1 MESTQKTMINI
12 SKYLTTIFNNAAL
25 ETFKNFL
32 PQKFDSQVTWNSLGT
47 SDLTTPVAMKIF
59 NMCNKKPNWEY
70 SSSKE
75 VAEQLIKNIKDEKEL
90 IEEIKITLQTQ
101 TEKVKK
107 GKKEEKKEEEKK
119 ENENTKKKKK
129 EKQIPQTLYI
139 DINIKNSFA
148 ETASLSI
155 LKNGITL
162 STPYTNHKIL
172 VDFSSPNIAKE
183 MHIGHLRST
192 IIGDS
197 ICRVLEFLGND
208 VMRINHVGDW
218 GTQFGML
225 IAYLE
230 SINPNYATKPEDTGE
245 NIRDLE
251 EFYKHAKEKFDNDT
265 EFKKKAQLKT
275 VELQKGDENT
285 RKAWEFICQVSR
297 ENFEKIYKRLDI
309 KLKEVGESFYD
320 PLCRKIIPVLEE
332 KQLLEKD
339 EGATIMRLENEKQPL
354 LIVKSDGGI
363 GYDTTDLAAL
373 DYRINTL
380 GRDWIIYVVG
390 SEQKDHFRLLFK
402 AGKKCGWM
410 NDNIRVDHMDFGLV
424 QGKDGKKFSTRK
436 GGNVKLA
443 DVLDEA
449 WEDAK
454 KEMIKRNEKNK
465 TEMSEEYINEASE
478 KLAYS
483 AVKYFDL
490 KQFRASNYKFDQ
502 EKMLDDKGNT
512 AVYLF
517 YTYVRICS
525 IYRKNNLSDD
535 DIKKLIDTEKIVITE
550 NAEKKLIMH
559 LLRFNDVIDD
569 TLKDLALNL
578 LCDYV
583 YGIATN
589 FGVFYENCKVTG
601 NNSRILIVE
610 LCRRLMKTSFDILG
624 LSPIEKI

>member
-1 MESTQKTMINI
+1 MDSNEPVMINI
-12 SKYLTTIFNNAAL
+12 SKYLTDIFIKASL
-25 ETFKNFL
+25 ETFKDFL
-32 PQKFDSQVTWNSLGT
+32 PEKFDSQVVWNTLGT
-47 SDLTTPVAMKIF
+47 SDLTSPIAMKIY
-59 NMCNKKPNWEY
+59 NLCNKKENWKY
-70 SSSKE
+70 SSAKE
-75 VAEQLIKNIKDEKEL
+75 VAEELIKNLKDEKSI
-90 IEEIKITLQTQ
+90 IEETKIESQTP
-101 TEKVKK
+101 KK
-107 GKKEEKKEEEKK
+107 NQ
-119 ENENTKKKKK
+119 NEKKKK
-129 EKQIPQTLYI
+129 QMPQTLYI
-139 DINIKNSFA
+139 DINLKYSFV
-148 ETASLSI
+148 EDLSLSI
-155 LKNGITL
+155 LKKGIHIT
-162 STPYTNHKIL
+162 TKYTKHKVL
-172 VDFSSPNIAKE
+172 CDFSSPNIAKE

-197 ICRVLEFLGND
+197 ICRVLEFLDND
-208 VMRINHVGDW
+208 VMRVNHIGDW

-230 SINPNYATKPEDTGE
+230 TINPNYETSNE

-251 EFYKHAKEKFDNDT
+251 EFYKQAKEKFDNDN

-275 VELQKGDENT
+275 VELQKGEENT
-285 RKAWEFICQVSR
+285 RKAWEFICHVSR
-297 ENFEKIYKRLDI
+297 ENFEKIYQRLNI

-320 PLCRKIIPVLEE
+320 PLCRKLIPILEE
-332 KQLLEKD
+332 KKFLEKD
-339 EGATIMRLENEKQPL
+339 QGALIMRFEGEKQPL

-373 DYRINTL
+373 EYRINECK
-380 GRDWIIYVVG
+380 RDWIIYVVG

-410 NDNIRVDHMDFGLV
+410 DDKIRVDHMDFGLV

-436 GGNVKLA
+436 GGIVKLA

-465 TEMSEEYINEASE
+465 SGMSEEYINEASE

-483 AVKYFDL
+483 AIKYFDL
-490 KQFRASNYKFDQ
+490 KQFRVSNYRFDQ

-525 IYRKNNLSDD
+525 IYRKNNLTDQ
-535 DIKKLIDTEKIVITE
+535 DIQSLINNEKIVISDK
-550 NAEKKLIMH
+550 AEKKLLIQV
-559 LLRFNDVIDD
+559 LKFNDVMDEV
-569 TLKDLALNL
+569 LKDLALNL

-589 FGVFYENCKVTG
+589 FGVFYENCKILG

-610 LCRRLMKTSFDILG
+610 LTKRFMKVSFDLLG
-624 LSPIEKI
+624 LTPIEKI

>member
-1 MESTQKTMINI
+1 MESTESVMINI
-12 SKYLTTIFNNAAL
+12 SKYLTSIFTKAAL
-25 ETFKNFL
+25 ETFKDYLPENFEG
-32 PQKFDSQVTWNSLGT
+32 QVVWNSLGT
-47 SDLTTPVAMKIF
+47 SDLTSPIAMKIY
-59 NMCNKKPNWEY
+59 NLCNKKENWKY

-75 VAEQLIKNIKDEKEL
+75 VGEELIKNIKDEKSI
-90 IEEIKITLQTQ
+90 IEETKIEQ
-101 TEKVKK
+101 EIDKK
-107 GKKEEKKEEEKK
+107 KNKKE
-119 ENENTKKKKK
+119 KKKKQVP
-129 EKQIPQTLYI
+129 ETTYI
-139 DINIKNSFA
+139 DINIKNSYI
-148 ETASLSI
+148 ENISLSI
-155 LKNGITL
+155 LKKGIKIT
-162 STPYTNHKIL
+162 TEYTKKKVL
-172 VDFSSPNIAKE
+172 CDFSSPNIAKE

-197 ICRVLEFLGND
+197 ICRVLEFLDND

-230 SINPNYATKPEDTGE
+230 SINPKYETSNE

-251 EFYKHAKEKFDNDT
+251 EFYKHAKEKFDSDND
-265 EFKKKAQLKT
+265 FKKLAQLKT
-275 VELQKGDENT
+275 VELQKGNENT

-309 KLKEVGESFYD
+309 NLKEVGESFYD
-320 PLCRKIIPVLEE
+320 PLSRKIIPILEE
-332 KQLLEKD
+332 KNLLEKD
-339 EGATIMRLENEKQPL
+339 QGAVIMRLEGEKQPL
-354 LIVKSDGGI
+354 IIVKSDGGI
-363 GYDTTDLAAL
+363 GYDTTDLVAL
-373 DYRINTL
+373 EYRINECK
-380 GRDWIIYVVG
+380 RDWIIYVVG

-436 GGNVKLA
+436 GGIVKLA

-454 KEMIKRNEKNK
+454 KEMIKRNEKNNSG
-465 TEMSEEYINEASE
+465 MSLDYINEASE
-478 KLAYS
+478 KLGYS
-483 AVKYFDL
+483 AIKYFDL
-490 KQFRASNYKFDQ
+490 KQFRVSNYRFDQ

-525 IYRKNNLSDD
+525 IYRKNNISEK
-535 DIKKLIDTEKIVITE
+535 DIQSLIENEKIVITHKD
-550 NAEKKLIMH
+550 EKKLLVQ
-559 LLRFNDVIDD
+559 LLKFNDVIDD
-569 TLKDLALNL
+569 VLKDLALNL

-589 FGVFYENCKVTG
+589 FAVFYENCKVIG
-601 NNSRILIVE
+601 NNSRILIIE
-610 LCRRLMKTSFDILG
+610 LCKRFMKLTFDLLG
-624 LSPIEKI
+624 LTPIEKI

>member
-1 MESTQKTMINI
+1 MESTESVMINI
-12 SKYLTTIFNNAAL
+12 SKYLTSIFTKAAL
-25 ETFKNFL
+25 ETFKDYLPENFEG
-32 PQKFDSQVTWNSLGT
+32 QVVWNSLGT
-47 SDLTTPVAMKIF
+47 SDLTSPIAMKIY
-59 NMCNKKPNWEY
+59 NLCNKKENWKY

-75 VAEQLIKNIKDEKEL
+75 VGEELIKNIKDEKSI
-90 IEEIKITLQTQ
+90 IEETKIEQ
-101 TEKVKK
+101 EIDKK
-107 GKKEEKKEEEKK
+107 KNKKE
-119 ENENTKKKKK
+119 KKKK
-129 EKQIPQTLYI
+129 QVPDTTYI
-139 DINIKNSFA
+139 DINIKNSYI
-148 ETASLSI
+148 ENISLSI
-155 LKNGITL
+155 LKKGIKIT
-162 STPYTNHKIL
+162 TEYTKKKVL
-172 VDFSSPNIAKE
+172 CDFSSPNIAKE

-197 ICRVLEFLGND
+197 ICRVLEFLDND

-230 SINPNYATKPEDTGE
+230 SINPKYETSNE

-251 EFYKHAKEKFDNDT
+251 EFYKHAKEKFDSDND
-265 EFKKKAQLKT
+265 FKKLAQLKT
-275 VELQKGDENT
+275 VELQKGNENT

-309 KLKEVGESFYD
+309 NLKEVGESFYD
-320 PLCRKIIPVLEE
+320 PLSRKIIPILEE
-332 KQLLEKD
+332 KNLLEKD
-339 EGATIMRLENEKQPL
+339 QGAVIMRLEGEKQPL
-354 LIVKSDGGI
+354 IIVKSDGGI
-363 GYDTTDLAAL
+363 GYDTTDLVAL
-373 DYRINTL
+373 EYRINECK
-380 GRDWIIYVVG
+380 RDWIIYVVG

-436 GGNVKLA
+436 GGIVKLA

-454 KEMIKRNEKNK
+454 KEMIKRNEKNNSG
-465 TEMSEEYINEASE
+465 MSLDYINEASE
-478 KLAYS
+478 KLGYS
-483 AVKYFDL
+483 AIKYFDL
-490 KQFRASNYKFDQ
+490 KQFRVSNYRFDQ

-525 IYRKNNLSDD
+525 IYRKNNISEK
-535 DIKKLIDTEKIVITE
+535 DIQSLIENEKIVITHKD
-550 NAEKKLIMH
+550 EKKLLVQ
-559 LLRFNDVIDD
+559 LLKFNDVIDD
-569 TLKDLALNL
+569 VLKDLALNL

-589 FGVFYENCKVTG
+589 FAVFYENCKVIG
-601 NNSRILIVE
+601 NNSRILIIE
-610 LCRRLMKTSFDILG
+610 LCKRFMKLTFDLLG
-624 LSPIEKI
+624 LTPIEKI